1 MTLQESNEIG
11 WFSISSPPDILQNK
25 VAFANPEHEPD
36 GIWINSDGTLACT
49 GGEYDGTIGIIDL
62 TTINS
67 NSPTI
72 HYAKLADDLPRSWD
86 WEDKRKGIEPEE
98 VVIVEAGDKTFV
110 MATLQDAGA
119 VVVYNITDPANPIY
133 DSGAITELNDYT
145 KIEGLSSAGE
155 PEGLAYKNGY
165 VLVANTEDPSV
176 ALLKA
181 SWAE

>member
-1 MTLQESNEIG
+1 MLCRFPHSFGARKYRYVRWDAEQFGIDRHPFQIFLLKKKFGSNLINHKTYV
-11 WFSISSPPDILQNK
+11 I
-25 VAFANPEHEPD
+25 ANLKASRAE
-36 GIWINSDGTLACT
+36 L
-49 GGEYDGTIGIIDL
+49 
-62 TTINS
+62 
-67 NSPTI
+67 
-72 HYAKLADDLPRSWD
+72 
-86 WEDKRKGIEPEE
+86 
-98 VVIVEAGDKTFV
+98 
-110 MATLQDAGA
+110 
-119 VVVYNITDPANPIY
+119 VYNITDPANPIY